1 MDIWP
6 TIETERK
13 ALAEDL
19 AGLSDSQWSA
29 GSWCDNWTVRDVVA
43 HMTATAKVTPPA
55 FFVKLAGSGFS
66 FTRLQAKDIAAE
78 KGDSPADTLA
88 RFQAI
93 LASRKRPPGP
103 SETMLGEVIVHSQD
117 IRGAL
122 GIQHDYPAEAL
133 VQVADFF
140 QGSNLIIGTKR
151 RIEDLSLRAT
161 DVTWSHGTGPEVSG
175 PLLAL
180 VMAMT
185 GRKEATG
192 ALSGEGVETLRS
204 RP

>member
-13 ALAEDL
+13 ALTEDL

-29 GSWCDNWTVRDVVA
+29 GSWCDNWTVQDVVA
-43 HMTATAKVTPPA
+43 HMTATAKITPPA

-66 FTRLQAKDIAAE
+66 LTRLQAKDIATE

-122 GIQHDYPAEAL
+122 GIQHEYPAEAL
-133 VQVADFF
+133 IQVADFF

-151 RIEDLSLRAT
+151 RIEGLSLRAT
-161 DVTWSHGTGPEVSG
+161 DVTCHTAPGQRCP
-175 PLLAL
+175 
-180 VMAMT
+180 
-185 GRKEATG
+185 GRCW
-192 ALSGEGVETLRS
+192 RS
-204 RP
+204 SWP